1 MSTDLITDNL
11 QSVSISR
18 TERFPLLLAFPSIS
32 ITHFPPC
39 GTSGFR
45 SMGQMGGSQS
55 MAV

>member
-1 MSTDLITDNL
+1 MSTELITDNL